1 MLKCT
6 QNNNAEK
13 QQQQTARIKRFI
25 GHQGR
30 HTFDGDST
38 IVLAGL
44 SVGVVVITS
53 DLIDSQSLVLFDE
66 VELQSPSSSNVV
78 DAF

>member
-1 MLKCT
+1 LFLKCT
-6 QNNNAEK
+6 QNNNAK
-13 QQQQTARIKRFI
+13 TTTTTRIKRFI

-53 DLIDSQSLVLFDE
+53 DLIDSQSLELFDD
-66 VELQSPSSSNVV
+66 VELQSTSSSNVV
-78 DAF
+78 DVL

>member
-1 MLKCT
+1 MFLKCT
-6 QNNNAEK
+6 QNNNAK
-13 QQQQTARIKRFI
+13 TTTTTIKRFI

-53 DLIDSQSLVLFDE
+53 DLIDSQSLELFDD
-66 VELQSPSSSNVV
+66 VELQSTSSSNVV
-78 DAF
+78 DVL